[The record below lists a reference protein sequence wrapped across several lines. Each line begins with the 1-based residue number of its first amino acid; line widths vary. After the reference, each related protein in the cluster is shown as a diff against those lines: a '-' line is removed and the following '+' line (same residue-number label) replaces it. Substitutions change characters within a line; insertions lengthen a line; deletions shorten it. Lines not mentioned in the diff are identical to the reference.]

1 MELPCAERQGKGCR
15 EGTGKAEAASRA
27 CARTYIYIG
36 CRAGLRQAQ
45 SETMGMRAEETGKRT
60 IRDNMYIIP
69 LSYYAKNAPYK
80 LSYYAENAPSKLSYY
95 AENAPYELSYYA
107 EKLLILYPQLPE
119 SNG

>member
-69 LSYYAKNAPYK
+69 KIFTTWGIARLKK
-80 LSYYAENAPSKLSYY
+80 LGNDIGVGTNSLNINSVLK
-95 AENAPYELSYYA
+95 
-107 EKLLILYPQLPE
+107 
-119 SNG
+119 